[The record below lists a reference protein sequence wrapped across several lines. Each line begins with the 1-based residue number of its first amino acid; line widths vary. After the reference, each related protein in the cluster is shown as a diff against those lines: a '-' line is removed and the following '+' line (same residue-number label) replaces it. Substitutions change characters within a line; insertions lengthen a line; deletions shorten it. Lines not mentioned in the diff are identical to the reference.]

1 MKIKYNNLKIDFI
14 EKKSALI
21 ILSKGTRT
29 HYLIHRLLLFHSIST
44 HMTTEKECAWSEF
57 HKKVKLKFSSLS
69 LFWTLSLFGTES
81 IRSQTKHIC
90 VVVPTDCQHTVHSNI
105 AARRRFTKT
114 AFKMCS
120 WNAFVYSLC
129 SAIFCQWGVL

>member
-1 MKIKYNNLKIDFI
+1 MV
-14 EKKSALI
+14 
-21 ILSKGTRT
+21 RV
-29 HYLIHRLLLFHSIST
+29 
-44 HMTTEKECAWSEF
+44 C
-57 HKKVKLKFSSLS
+57 KKVKLKFSSLS
-69 LFWTLSLFGTES
+69 LFLVLFGIEP

-120 WNAFVYSLC
+120 WSAFV
-129 SAIFCQWGVL
+129 